1 MARHESDK
9 SRSKIRISAAIE
21 KHRHEYEEKK
31 KQCPFDAVRKA
42 SFDPEK
48 YGERVKERR
57 NLMNKTQW
65 DIAKEAGM
73 TAAMLSKIE
82 AGNEKEINQNYL
94 YLLSVV
100 LDCTPDYLLG
110 RTDVPEEFIVV
121 IPKGKENKI
130 NAPKAFSPIK
140 FDEKPVCELS
150 LSIMQGVTLAAAR
163 KAYNEIPETVFQ
175 LIAILRSENPKLIS
189 DFRNTVDLFCS
200 LHEVEVDHFRKSAN

>member
-9 SRSKIRISAAIE
+9 NRSKTRISAAIE

-31 KQCPFDAVRKA
+31 KQCPFDAVRRA
-42 SFDPEK
+42 GFESEK
-48 YGERVKERR
+48 YGERIKDRR
-57 NLMNKTQW
+57 NLLNKTQW

-82 AGNEKEINQNYL
+82 AGNVKEVNQDYL
-94 YLLSVV
+94 YLLSIV

-110 RTDVPEEFIVV
+110 RTDAPEEFVAA
-121 IPKGKENKI
+121 IPEGKENKV

-175 LIAILRSENPKLIS
+175 LIAILRSENPELVS
-189 DFRNTVDLFCS
+189 DFTKAVDLLCS
-200 LHEVEVDHFRKSAN
+200 LHKVEVDRFRRSAN